1 MNNDD
6 LLDTDVTSPGEGAE
20 EGSYR
25 ISPDIV
31 HEVEAA
37 LDRDRPVDRLI
48 APLHAADV
56 ADLFEDLSGDNRRRL
71 AHALRGRLDP
81 EILTNLDEAVRT
93 EIVEVLGSTELASA
107 ITELESD
114 DALDVIEDLED
125 DDRAAVLRQLS
136 PSDRALIEEALSWPE
151 ESAGRLMQRDLVTV
165 PSDWSVGGTIDY
177 MRARAAHLPRDFYD
191 IYVVDEARR
200 PVGFVPLSRLMR
212 SRRPV
217 AVSDI
222 MQTEM
227 HAIPLEMDQED
238 VALFFRQYAMV
249 SAPVLDSEGQL
260 VGVITI
266 DDIVDVIHDEHEE
279 DLMHLGGVAVDD
291 FYRDI
296 LDTTRSRFSWL
307 LVNLGTAIIASIAI
321 SFFDAAIEQIVALA
335 ILMPIVASMGGN
347 AGTQTMTVA
356 VRAMAMKELTPANAM
371 RIIGKEVV
379 VGGINGVLFAL
390 LAGMIAWVWF
400 GNPALGAI
408 IGLAMIINLAAAAF
422 TGVAVP
428 VLLDRAGIDPA
439 IASAVILT
447 TVTDVIGFVAFL
459 GLAAVTLL

>member
-1 MNNDD
+1 M
-6 LLDTDVTSPGEGAE
+6 TDAPHSTDEAPPVDSTED
-20 EGSYR
+20 GSYR

-31 HEVEAA
+31 HAVEAA
-37 LDRDRPVDRLI
+37 LDRGQPVDELI

-56 ADLFEDLSGDNRRRL
+56 ADLFEELGGEDRRL
-71 AHALRGRLDP
+71 LAHTLRGRLDP
-81 EILTNLDEAVRT
+81 EILTDLDEAVRT
-93 EIVEVLGSTELASA
+93 EIVEVLGSTEIASA

-125 DDRAAVLRQLS
+125 HHRAAVLRQLS
-136 PSDRALIEEALSWPE
+136 PSDRALIEEALNWPE

-191 IYVVDEARR
+191 IFVVDGARK

-212 SRRPV
+212 NRRPV
-217 AVSDI
+217 VISDI
-222 MQTEM
+222 MHTEM

-249 SAPVLDSEGQL
+249 SAPVVDGEGQL

-307 LVNLGTAIIASIAI
+307 LVNLGTAIIASVAI
-321 SFFDAAIEQIVALA
+321 GFFDAAIEQVVALA

-371 RIIGKEVV
+371 RIVGKEIV
-379 VGGINGVLFAL
+379 VGGINGILFAI
-390 LAGMIAWVWF
+390 LAGVITWVWF
-400 GNPALGAI
+400 GSPVLGAI
-408 IGLAMIINLAAAAF
+408 IGLAMIINLIAAAF
-422 TGVAVP
+422 SGVAIPLLLERTGV
-428 VLLDRAGIDPA
+428 DPA